1 MLARLHIR
9 SLPLLLLA
17 AALAG
22 LLLAGEA
29 RAQKGAADAAK
40 KAAEAA
46 RKAEEAAKN
55 EAEKKAKAEANLVKQ
70 EMNGKMSE
78 AIKEIYILVSAANK
92 DYGGH
97 RGKAMHHIEEAAKI
111 MDSHILAHGSV
122 AQKVKAIQEDQAA
135 GRAKAMDKYN
145 VPVKEGQVISDALL
159 VQAHVLL
166 KQLAPTLVRTNHPGV
181 LGEVEKAIGELELAL
196 TVR

>member
-46 RKAEEAAKN
+46 RKAEEAAK
-55 EAEKKAKAEANLVKQ
+55 K
-70 EMNGKMSE
+70 
-78 AIKEIYILVSAANK
+78 
-92 DYGGH
+92 
-97 RGKAMHHIEEAAKI
+97 
-111 MDSHILAHGSV
+111 
-122 AQKVKAIQEDQAA
+122 
-135 GRAKAMDKYN
+135 
-145 VPVKEGQVISDALL
+145 
-159 VQAHVLL
+159 
-166 KQLAPTLVRTNHPGV
+166 
-181 LGEVEKAIGELELAL
+181 
-196 TVR
+196 